1 MFIYFYLYCICILP
15 LLVVLYAVSA
25 VYFAGVMVRL
35 MLTLTPIV
43 CVLASI
49 CISHTLDSFMKT
61 NNKEGMLYTTI
72 SPSGVTIDVL
82 NRI

>member
-1 MFIYFYLYCICILP
+1 MTFYLFFSRS
-15 LLVVLYAVSA
+15 VVLYAVSA

-61 NNKEGMLYTTI
+61 SGTKEGIGHVVKHACLV
-72 SPSGVTIDVL
+72 SRVL
-82 NRI
+82 LKYNVL

>member
-1 MFIYFYLYCICILP
+1 MMSFLVLMFVY
-15 LLVVLYAVSA
+15 LVVLYAVSA

-49 CISHTLDSFMKT
+49 CISHTMDSFMKT
-61 NNKEGMLYTTI
+61 KEGNVY
-72 SPSGVTIDVL
+72 
-82 NRI
+82 N